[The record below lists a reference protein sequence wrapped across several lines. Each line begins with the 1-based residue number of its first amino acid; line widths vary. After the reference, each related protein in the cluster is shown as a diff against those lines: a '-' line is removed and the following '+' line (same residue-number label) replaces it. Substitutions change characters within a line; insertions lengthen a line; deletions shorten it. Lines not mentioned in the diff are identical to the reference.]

1 VALLEAAGVGAA
13 ALAAVVAVGA
23 EVESEHDANV
33 SLARSLAHLHV
44 PACRPLGGEGF
55 EPVVALVAAATDA
68 TVGTELPESRKG
80 FDVPAAAPLLLV
92 LLLLVP
98 PVLEV
103 SEMPPLDP
111 DGAAVL
117 G

>member
-1 VALLEAAGVGAA
+1 VSTTPTCL
-13 ALAAVVAVGA
+13 
-23 EVESEHDANV
+23 
-33 SLARSLAHLHV
+33 SLARLLAHLHV